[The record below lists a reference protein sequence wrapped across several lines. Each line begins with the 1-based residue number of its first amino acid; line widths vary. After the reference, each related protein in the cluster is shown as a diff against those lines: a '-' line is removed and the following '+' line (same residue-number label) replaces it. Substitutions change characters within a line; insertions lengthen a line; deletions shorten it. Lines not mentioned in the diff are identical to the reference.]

1 MNPFITVFNLFFF
14 FFFFLGLDGAKSLG
28 VEPLMTAKEMTD
40 VNVDHLTLMT
50 YISKFQCVTPRKSKD
65 EKLII
70 RAKLDSL
77 KAGDEVSFQE

>member
-1 MNPFITVFNLFFF
+1 M
-14 FFFFLGLDGAKSLG
+14 S
-28 VEPLMTAKEMTD
+28 AKELTD

-50 YISKFQCVTPRKSKD
+50 YISKFQNITPRKGKD

-77 KAGDEVSFQE
+77 KAGDHVSYFYLFQILYRLSN

>member
-1 MNPFITVFNLFFF
+1 
-14 FFFFLGLDGAKSLG
+14 
-28 VEPLMTAKEMTD
+28 MTAKELTD

-50 YISKFQCVTPRKSKD
+50 YISKFQNITPRKSKD

-77 KAGDEVSFQE
+77 KAGDQVRN